1 MELTNKQIQEIQEEL
16 DQAVKMQSKLTRQG
30 HPFELDHSAYARWAY
45 WNGKEV
51 QVRKI
56 QKILG
61 L

>member
-1 MELTNKQIQEIQEEL
+1 MELTSKQIQEIQEEL
-16 DQAVKMQSKLTRQG
+16 NRAVKMQSRIAGPG

-56 QKILG
+56 QKILN

>member
-1 MELTNKQIQEIQEEL
+1 MKLTDKQIQEIQDEL
-16 DQAVKMQSKLTRQG
+16 DRAVKMQSKLTGQG

-51 QVRKI
+51 QARKI
-56 QKILG
+56 QEILN